1 MVAESGG
8 QILGAMCGASG
19 KRGGQE
25 CPPYIR
31 RGVSLLALFRQLL
44 VRRLVPVR
52 WWLFLLLLA
61 RLLFLLGLPL
71 LLFVFL
77 L

>member
-25 CPPYIR
+25 SPYIR
-31 RGVSLLALFRQLL
+31 RGVSRLALFRQLL
-44 VRRLVPVR
+44 VRRLLPVR

-61 RLLFLLGLPL
+61 RLLFLLDLPL